1 MKIRELNMQTGTHID
16 IVITL
21 GNLMESQGMDPAV
34 LGQDISTPAAVVSQQ
49 AIGAAL
55 ACLVEHK
62 LMTFEDA
69 QAAVG
74 NWDGELL
81 P

>member
-49 AIGAAL
+49 QAEHIANQWNQQFL
-55 ACLVEHK
+55 NFKYWVE
-62 LMTFEDA
+62 
-69 QAAVG
+69 
-74 NWDGELL
+74 N
-81 P
+81 